1 MSGILKSGILAAI
14 AFTAMAPASAQAGK
28 PAEWWLVMDDGNA
41 QVARFVDMASMTAS
55 DNGASVSAMIV
66 SPNGKR
72 EMQTIT
78 VDCEAILV
86 APGNATMKEFICGTP
101 EYRERSG
108 LILGMVSPDEMAA
121 ILFAGQSGHAGG
133 DSEGIA

>member
-1 MSGILKSGILAAI
+1 MLGTLRSGVLAAVALAVI
-14 AFTAMAPASAQAGK
+14 APASAQSGK
-28 PAEWWLVMDDGNA
+28 SAEWWLVMSDDNA
-41 QVARFVDMASMTAS
+41 RVARFVDMASMTAS
-55 DNGASVSAMIV
+55 DNGASVSTMIV
-66 SPNGKR
+66 SQNGSR

-78 VDCEAILV
+78 VDCEAVLV
-86 APGNATMKEFICGTP
+86 APGNASMKEFICGTP

-133 DSEGIA
+133 DSQGIA